1 MFWPRALT
9 ADYAETAETPL
20 QPASAEVDSNKNNK
34 NNHDNSTELRSLV
47 DGIESKICSELY
59 KLQMISTAL
68 GMHTAIHGNFKK
80 CVRFSDR
87 CILFFFFFFYI
98 PLPHEVLWV
107 SQHFNIATAP
117 SARHGQL
124 PEAIF
129 VSTHLPFAIWACRA
143 PRVRVHGIAFSAT

>member
-1 MFWPRALT
+1 MT

-68 GMHTAIHGNFKK
+68 GVHTAKHENFKK
-80 CVRFSDR
+80 GVRFADR
-87 CILFFFFFFYI
+87 CILFF
-98 PLPHEVLWV
+98 
-107 SQHFNIATAP
+107 S
-117 SARHGQL
+117 
-124 PEAIF
+124 
-129 VSTHLPFAIWACRA
+129 
-143 PRVRVHGIAFSAT
+143 FSFLFHSLMKSFG